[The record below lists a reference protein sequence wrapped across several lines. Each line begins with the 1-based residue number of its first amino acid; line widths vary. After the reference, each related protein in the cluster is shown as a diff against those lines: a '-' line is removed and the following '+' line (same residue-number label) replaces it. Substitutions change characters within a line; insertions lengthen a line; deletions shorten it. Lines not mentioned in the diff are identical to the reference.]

1 MQGPPDVHEAALAA
15 LERRALTRRELA
27 RRLLQKGFAPDAVEP
42 ELERL
47 ARAGLLDD
55 TALAYNSARR
65 RAEEGRRGPA
75 RVRNELI
82 ARGIAGDVAAAA
94 VAEAFPPAAADD
106 ALERAARRLMRGG
119 VPPAT
124 PAERDRLVRRLVR
137 GGFAPG
143 RVLSYLERA
152 GADVDGLLPHDD
164 AGPSE
169 DDVDET

>member
-1 MQGPPDVHEAALAA
+1 MPGLPDIHDAALDA

-27 RRLLQKGFAPDAVEP
+27 RRLLQKGFTPGEVDP

-55 TALAYNSARR
+55 AALAYNSARR

-75 RVRNELI
+75 RVRAELI
-82 ARGIAGDVAAAA
+82 ARGSAGDVATAA

-106 ALERAARRLMRGG
+106 ALDRAARRLLRRG
-119 VPPAT
+119 PPAT
-124 PAERDRLVRRLVR
+124 PEARDRLVRRLVR

-152 GADVDGLLPHDD
+152 GADVDGLDPHDE